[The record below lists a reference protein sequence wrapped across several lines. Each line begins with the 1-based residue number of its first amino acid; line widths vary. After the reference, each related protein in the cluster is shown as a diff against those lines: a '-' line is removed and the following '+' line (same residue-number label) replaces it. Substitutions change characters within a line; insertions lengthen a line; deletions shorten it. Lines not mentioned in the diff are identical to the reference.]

1 MESTKINLIKKAFE
15 FKNYKLKKETI
26 ALIDKATT
34 EKELKEVWIP
44 LMEQDKKLLT
54 TYELKQQVF
63 ERLHY
68 QLGIN

>member
-1 MESTKINLIKKAFE
+1 MKKLIKQAFE
-15 FKNYKLKKETI
+15 FGSFKLKEETI
-26 ALIDKATT
+26 KEIAKRTT
-34 EKELKEVWIP
+34 EKELKKVWIP

-54 TYELKQQVF
+54 EYELKQQVF